1 MMISGIWTEVITKEW
16 IDLIFI
22 FYHCIFAS
30 RLSNW
35 EQQIM
40 PIIGGVF
47 ATEVDTSLKS
57 TPKSNV

>member
-1 MMISGIWTEVITKEW
+1 
-16 IDLIFI
+16 
-22 FYHCIFAS
+22 
-30 RLSNW
+30 
-35 EQQIM
+35 M